1 MLNKACFNILL
12 LGKITLT
19 LCLGELMVS
28 KKISTWESAMLI
40 AGSGLGTGILA
51 IPYAA
56 SKTGLYGIIAAVVT
70 AFVASALMHLL
81 VADLV
86 LNSKNST
93 QLMGIFKEHLF
104 KGKYERLYSTLF
116 FLVLAVVLL
125 FNLTIYIL
133 VAAEVF
139 TESFGAAPF
148 ISKIIFYSTSSLIVV
163 AGIKIIGVSEKYSM
177 IIIGGVVLFLTV
189 MSLNNPVRNMEFSLG
204 SNMGSF
210 ALYGLVMFS
219 FSALFSIPQAANN
232 IEYKNKLKTAVI
244 MGIGINAAITLAF
257 TVSAVTA
264 SENVTQVATIG
275 LSSSLGSTAKLVCTL
290 FVVLAMFTSYLS
302 IALAQ
307 IDIICTE
314 LKVKRNAAFIGATV
328 PSLLAALFFPVSF
341 ITMIQVVGGVVAVI
355 MSLLV
360 IPSYIKATKHSK
372 GNLMLGRFG
381 KNKVLLNIILL
392 SYILMAVSSFIKI
405 G

>member
-1 MLNKACFNILL
+1 MD
-12 LGKITLT
+12 
-19 LCLGELMVS
+19 S
-28 KKISTWESAMLI
+28 KKISAWEAAMLI

-56 SKTGLYGIIAAVVT
+56 SRTGLFGIVFSVAA
-70 AFVASALMHLL
+70 AFAASVLMHLL

-104 KGKYERLYSTLF
+104 KGKNERLFSSMF
-116 FLVLAVVLL
+116 FAVLAVVLL
-125 FNLTIYIL
+125 FNLAIYIL
-133 VAAEVF
+133 VAAEVL
-139 TESFGAAPF
+139 TESFGIAPSV
-148 ISKIIFYSTSSLIVV
+148 SKIIFYSVSSLIVV

-189 MSLNNPVRNMEFSLG
+189 KSVNHSVRNMELTFG
-204 SNMGSF
+204 SYRGAL

-232 IEYKNKLKTAVI
+232 IENKNKLKTAI
-244 MGIGINAAITLAF
+244 IAGIAINAAITLFF
-257 TVSAVTA
+257 TFSVIKA
-264 SENVTQVATIG
+264 SDTVTQVATIG
-275 LSSSLGSTAKLVCTL
+275 LSSSLGNMIKVVCAL

-314 LKVKRNAAFIGATV
+314 IKVKRNGAFMGATV
-328 PSLLAALFFPVSF
+328 PSLLAALFLPMSF
-341 ITMIQVVGGVVAVI
+341 ISMIQVVGGIVAVI
-355 MSLLV
+355 TSLLV
-360 IPSYIKATKHSK
+360 IPGYIKATEHSR
-372 GNLMLGRFG
+372 GNLMLGNLG
-381 KNKVLLNIILL
+381 KNKLLLSIVLV
-392 SYILMAVSSFIKI
+392 SYILMAVSSFIN
-405 G
+405 

>member
-1 MLNKACFNILL
+1 MD
-12 LGKITLT
+12 
-19 LCLGELMVS
+19 S
-28 KKISTWESAMLI
+28 KKISAWEAAMLI

-56 SKTGLYGIIAAVVT
+56 SRTGLFGIVFSVAA
-70 AFVASALMHLL
+70 AFAASALMHLL

-104 KGKYERLYSTLF
+104 KGKNERLYSTLF
-116 FLVLAVVLL
+116 FAVLAVVLL
-125 FNLTIYIL
+125 FNLAIYIL
-133 VAAEVF
+133 VAAEVL
-139 TESFGAAPF
+139 TESFGIAPSV
-148 ISKIIFYSTSSLIVV
+148 SKIIFYGVSSLIVV

-189 MSLNNPVRNMEFSLG
+189 KSVNHSVRNMELTFG
-204 SNMGSF
+204 SYRGAL

-232 IEYKNKLKTAVI
+232 IENKNKLKTAI
-244 MGIGINAAITLAF
+244 IAGIAINAAITLFF
-257 TVSAVTA
+257 TFSVIKA
-264 SENVTQVATIG
+264 SDTVTQVATIG
-275 LSSSLGSTAKLVCTL
+275 LSSSLGNVTKVVCAL

-314 LKVKRNAAFIGATV
+314 IKVKRNGAFMGATV
-328 PSLLAALFFPVSF
+328 PSLLAALFLPISF
-341 ITMIQVVGGVVAVI
+341 ISMIQVVGGIVAVI
-355 MSLLV
+355 TSLLV
-360 IPSYIKATKHSK
+360 IPGYIKATEHSR
-372 GNLMLGRFG
+372 GNLMLGRLG
-381 KNKVLLNIILL
+381 KNKLLLSIVLV
-392 SYILMAVSSFIKI
+392 SYILMAVSSFIN
-405 G
+405 

>member
-1 MLNKACFNILL
+1 MK
-12 LGKITLT
+12 
-19 LCLGELMVS
+19 S
-28 KKISTWESAMLI
+28 KKISAWEAAMLI

-56 SKTGLYGIIAAVVT
+56 SRTGLFGIITAVAA

-104 KGKYERLYSTLF
+104 KGKNENLYSSLF
-116 FLVLAVVLL
+116 FAVLAVVLL
-125 FNLTIYIL
+125 FNLAIYIL

-139 TESFGAAPF
+139 TETFGIAPSV
-148 ISKIIFYSTSSLIVV
+148 SKIIFYGISSLIVV

-177 IIIGGVVLFLTV
+177 IIIGGVVMFLTV
-189 MSLNNPVRNMEFSLG
+189 KSLDHPVRNMELTFG
-204 SNMGSF
+204 SYRGAL

-232 IEYKNKLKTAVI
+232 IENKNKLKTAI
-244 MGIGINAAITLAF
+244 IAGIAINAAITLFF
-257 TVSAVTA
+257 TFSAIKA
-264 SENVTQVATIG
+264 SDTVTQVATIG
-275 LSSSLGSTAKLVCTL
+275 LSSSLGNMSNVVCAL
-290 FVVLAMFTSYLS
+290 FVALAMFTSYLS

-314 LKVKRNAAFIGATV
+314 IKVKRKTAFMGATV
-328 PSLLAALFFPVSF
+328 PSLLTALFLPISF
-341 ITMIQVVGGVVAVI
+341 IAMIQVVGGIVAVI
-355 MSLLV
+355 TSLLV
-360 IPSYIKATKHSK
+360 IPSYIKATEHSN
-372 GNLMLGRFG
+372 GNLMLGNLG
-381 KNKVLLNIILL
+381 KNKILL
-392 SYILMAVSSFIKI
+392 SIVLASYILMAASSFIN
-405 G
+405 

>member
-1 MLNKACFNILL
+1 MK
-12 LGKITLT
+12 
-19 LCLGELMVS
+19 S
-28 KKISTWESAMLI
+28 KKISAWEAAMLI

-56 SKTGLYGIIAAVVT
+56 SRTGLFGIITAVAA

-104 KGKYERLYSTLF
+104 KGKNENLYSSLF
-116 FLVLAVVLL
+116 FAVLAVVLL
-125 FNLTIYIL
+125 FNLAIYIL

-139 TESFGAAPF
+139 TETFGMAPSV
-148 ISKIIFYSTSSLIVV
+148 SKIIFYGISSLIVV

-177 IIIGGVVLFLTV
+177 IIIGGVVMFLTV
-189 MSLNNPVRNMEFSLG
+189 KSLDHPVRNMELTFG
-204 SNMGSF
+204 SYRGAL

-232 IEYKNKLKTAVI
+232 IENKNKLKTAI
-244 MGIGINAAITLAF
+244 IAGIAINAAITLFF
-257 TVSAVTA
+257 TFSAIKA
-264 SENVTQVATIG
+264 SDTVTQVATIG
-275 LSSSLGSTAKLVCTL
+275 LSSSLGNMSNVVCAL
-290 FVVLAMFTSYLS
+290 FVALAMFTSYLS

-314 LKVKRNAAFIGATV
+314 IKVKRKSAFMGATV
-328 PSLLAALFFPVSF
+328 PSLLTALFLPISF
-341 ITMIQVVGGVVAVI
+341 IAMIQVVGGIVAVI
-355 MSLLV
+355 TSLLV
-360 IPSYIKATKHSK
+360 IPGYIKATEHSN
-372 GNLMLGRFG
+372 GNLMLGNLG
-381 KNKVLLNIILL
+381 KNKILL
-392 SYILMAVSSFIKI
+392 SIVLASYILMAASSFIN
-405 G
+405 

>member
-1 MLNKACFNILL
+1 M
-12 LGKITLT
+12 
-19 LCLGELMVS
+19 ES
-28 KKISTWESAMLI
+28 KNLSAWEAAMLI

-56 SKTGLYGIIAAVVT
+56 SKIGLYGIIAAVLL
-70 AFVASALMHLL
+70 AYAASALMHLL

-104 KGKYERLYSTLF
+104 RGRNEKVYASLF
-116 FLVLAVVLL
+116 FAVLAVVLL
-125 FNLTIYIL
+125 LNLVIYIL
-133 VAAEVF
+133 VAAEVL
-139 TESFGAAPF
+139 TETFGIAPLTA
-148 ISKIIFYSTSSLIVV
+148 KIIFYIAGSLTVS

-177 IIIGGVVLFLTV
+177 VIIGCVVVFLTV
-189 MSLNNPVRNMEFSLG
+189 MSLNHPVRNMELSFG
-204 SNMGSF
+204 SCSGTL

-232 IEYKNKLKTAVI
+232 IEDKTKLKAAV
-244 MGIGINAAITLAF
+244 MTGIGINAAITLIF
-257 TVSAVTA
+257 TAAAITA
-264 SENVTQVATIG
+264 SKSVTQVATIG
-275 LSSSLGSTAKLVCTL
+275 LGSSLGIITSSVCAL

-307 IDIICTE
+307 LDIICTE
-314 LKVKRNAAFIGATV
+314 LNLNRSTAFILATV
-328 PSLLAALFFPVSF
+328 PSLMAALFIPVSF
-341 ITMIQVVGGVVAVI
+341 ISMIQVVGGTVAVI
-355 MSLLV
+355 TSVLV
-360 IPSYIKATKHSK
+360 IPGYIKATEHSN
-372 GNLMLGRFG
+372 GNLMLGKFG
-381 KNKVLLNIILL
+381 RSRILLNIILF

>member
-1 MLNKACFNILL
+1 MK
-12 LGKITLT
+12 
-19 LCLGELMVS
+19 S
-28 KKISTWESAMLI
+28 KKISAWEAAMLI

-56 SKTGLYGIIAAVVT
+56 SRTGLFGIITAVAA

-104 KGKYERLYSTLF
+104 KGKNENLYSSLF
-116 FLVLAVVLL
+116 FAVLAVVLL
-125 FNLTIYIL
+125 FNLAIYIL

-139 TESFGAAPF
+139 TETFGIAPSV
-148 ISKIIFYSTSSLIVV
+148 SKIIFYGISSLIVV

-177 IIIGGVVLFLTV
+177 IIIGGVVMFLTV
-189 MSLNNPVRNMEFSLG
+189 KSLDHPVRNMELTFG
-204 SNMGSF
+204 SYRGAL

-232 IEYKNKLKTAVI
+232 IENKNKLKTAI
-244 MGIGINAAITLAF
+244 IAGIAINAAITLFF
-257 TVSAVTA
+257 TFSAIKA
-264 SENVTQVATIG
+264 SDTVTQVATIG
-275 LSSSLGSTAKLVCTL
+275 LSSSLGNMSNVVCAL
-290 FVVLAMFTSYLS
+290 FVALAMFTSYLS

-314 LKVKRNAAFIGATV
+314 IKVKRKTAFMGATV
-328 PSLLAALFFPVSF
+328 PSLLTALFLPISF
-341 ITMIQVVGGVVAVI
+341 IAMIQVVGGIVAVI
-355 MSLLV
+355 TSLLV
-360 IPSYIKATKHSK
+360 IPGYIKATEHSN
-372 GNLMLGRFG
+372 GNLMLGNLG
-381 KNKVLLNIILL
+381 KNKILL
-392 SYILMAVSSFIKI
+392 SIVLASYILMAASSFIN
-405 G
+405 

>member
-1 MLNKACFNILL
+1 MK
-12 LGKITLT
+12 
-19 LCLGELMVS
+19 S
-28 KKISTWESAMLI
+28 KKISAWEAAMLI

-56 SKTGLYGIIAAVVT
+56 SRTGLFGIITAVAA

-104 KGKYERLYSTLF
+104 KGKNENLYSSLF
-116 FLVLAVVLL
+116 FAVLAVVLL
-125 FNLTIYIL
+125 FNLAIYIL

-139 TESFGAAPF
+139 TETFGIAPSV
-148 ISKIIFYSTSSLIVV
+148 SKIIFYGICSLIVV

-177 IIIGGVVLFLTV
+177 IIIGGVVMFLTV
-189 MSLNNPVRNMEFSLG
+189 KSLDHPVRNMELTFG
-204 SNMGSF
+204 SYRGAL

-232 IEYKNKLKTAVI
+232 IENKNKLKTAI
-244 MGIGINAAITLAF
+244 IAGIAINAAITLFF
-257 TVSAVTA
+257 TFSAIKA
-264 SENVTQVATIG
+264 SDTVTQVATIG
-275 LSSSLGSTAKLVCTL
+275 LSSSLGNMSNVVCAL
-290 FVVLAMFTSYLS
+290 FVALAMFTSYLS

-314 LKVKRNAAFIGATV
+314 IKVKRKTAFMVATV
-328 PSLLAALFFPVSF
+328 PSLLTALFLPISF
-341 ITMIQVVGGVVAVI
+341 IAMIQVVGGIVAVI
-355 MSLLV
+355 TSLLV
-360 IPSYIKATKHSK
+360 IPGYIKATEHSN
-372 GNLMLGRFG
+372 GNLMLGNLG
-381 KNKVLLNIILL
+381 KNKILL
-392 SYILMAVSSFIKI
+392 SIVLASYILMAASSFIN
-405 G
+405 

>member
-1 MLNKACFNILL
+1 MK
-12 LGKITLT
+12 
-19 LCLGELMVS
+19 S
-28 KKISTWESAMLI
+28 KKISAWEAAMLI

-56 SKTGLYGIIAAVVT
+56 SRTGLFGIITAVAA

-104 KGKYERLYSTLF
+104 KGKNENLYSSLF
-116 FLVLAVVLL
+116 FAVLAVVLL
-125 FNLTIYIL
+125 FNLAIYIF

-139 TESFGAAPF
+139 TETFGIAPSV
-148 ISKIIFYSTSSLIVV
+148 SKIIFYGISSLIVV

-177 IIIGGVVLFLTV
+177 IIIGGVVMFLTV
-189 MSLNNPVRNMEFSLG
+189 KSLDHPVRNMELTFG
-204 SNMGSF
+204 SYRGAL

-232 IEYKNKLKTAVI
+232 IENKNKLKTAI
-244 MGIGINAAITLAF
+244 IAGIAINAAITLFF
-257 TVSAVTA
+257 TFSAIKA
-264 SENVTQVATIG
+264 SDTVTQVATIG
-275 LSSSLGSTAKLVCTL
+275 LSSSLGNMTNVVCAL
-290 FVVLAMFTSYLS
+290 FVALAMFTSYLS

-314 LKVKRNAAFIGATV
+314 IKVKRKSAFMGATV
-328 PSLLAALFFPVSF
+328 PSLLTALFLPISF
-341 ITMIQVVGGVVAVI
+341 IAMIQVVGGIVAVI
-355 MSLLV
+355 TSLLV
-360 IPSYIKATKHSK
+360 IPGYIKATEHSN
-372 GNLMLGRFG
+372 GNLMLGNLG
-381 KNKVLLNIILL
+381 KNKILL
-392 SYILMAVSSFIKI
+392 SIVLASYILMAASSFIN
-405 G
+405 

>member
-1 MLNKACFNILL
+1 MK
-12 LGKITLT
+12 
-19 LCLGELMVS
+19 S
-28 KKISTWESAMLI
+28 KKISAWEAAMLI

-56 SKTGLYGIIAAVVT
+56 SRTGLFGIITAVAA

-104 KGKYERLYSTLF
+104 KGKNENLYSSLF
-116 FLVLAVVLL
+116 FAVLAVVLL
-125 FNLTIYIL
+125 FNLAIYIL

-139 TESFGAAPF
+139 TETFGIAPSV
-148 ISKIIFYSTSSLIVV
+148 SKIIFYGISSLIVV

-177 IIIGGVVLFLTV
+177 IIIGGVVMFLTV
-189 MSLNNPVRNMEFSLG
+189 KSLDHPVRNMELTFG
-204 SNMGSF
+204 SYRGAL

-232 IEYKNKLKTAVI
+232 IENKNKLKTAI
-244 MGIGINAAITLAF
+244 IAGIAINAAITLFF
-257 TVSAVTA
+257 TFSAIKA
-264 SENVTQVATIG
+264 SDTVTQVATIG
-275 LSSSLGSTAKLVCTL
+275 LSSSLGNMTNVVCAL
-290 FVVLAMFTSYLS
+290 FVALAMFTSYLS

-314 LKVKRNAAFIGATV
+314 IKVKRKTAFMGATV
-328 PSLLAALFFPVSF
+328 PSLLTALFLPISF
-341 ITMIQVVGGVVAVI
+341 IAMIQVVGGIVAVI
-355 MSLLV
+355 TSLLV
-360 IPSYIKATKHSK
+360 IPGYIKATEHSN
-372 GNLMLGRFG
+372 GNLMLGNLG
-381 KNKVLLNIILL
+381 KNKILL
-392 SYILMAVSSFIKI
+392 SIVLASYILMAASSFIN
-405 G
+405 

>member
-1 MLNKACFNILL
+1 MD
-12 LGKITLT
+12 
-19 LCLGELMVS
+19 S
-28 KKISTWESAMLI
+28 KKISTWDSAMLI

-56 SKTGLYGIIAAVVT
+56 SKTGLYGIIAAVAA
-70 AFVASALMHLL
+70 AFTASALMHLL

-93 QLMGIFKEHLF
+93 QLMGIFREHLF
-104 KGKYERLYSTLF
+104 KGRNENLYSTLF

-125 FNLTIYIL
+125 FNLAIYIL

-139 TESFGAAPF
+139 TEIFGVAPF
-148 ISKIIFYSTSSLIVV
+148 ISKILFYGASSLIVV

-177 IIIGGVVLFLTV
+177 IIIGGVVLFLIV
-189 MSLNNPVRNMEFSLG
+189 MSLYHPVRNMEFSAG
-204 SNMGSF
+204 SYMGAF

-232 IEYKNKLKTAVI
+232 IENKSKLKTAVVT
-244 MGIGINAAITLAF
+244 GIGINAAITLIF
-257 TVSAVTA
+257 TVACIKSSDT
-264 SENVTQVATIG
+264 VTQVATIG
-275 LSSSLGSTAKLVCTL
+275 LSSSLGITTKLVCAL

-307 IDIICTE
+307 LDIICTE
-314 LKVKRNAAFIGATV
+314 LKVKRNAAFIVATV
-328 PSLLAALFFPVSF
+328 PSLLAALFFPISF
-341 ITMIQVVGGVVAVI
+341 ISMIQVVGGVVAVI

-360 IPSYIKATKHSK
+360 IPGYRKATEHST
-372 GNLMLGRFG
+372 GNLMLGRLG
-381 KNKVLLNIILL
+381 KNKVLLNIIFFL
-392 SYILMAVSSFIKI
+392 YILMAVSSFIKLS
-405 G
+405 

>member
-1 MLNKACFNILL
+1 M
-12 LGKITLT
+12 
-19 LCLGELMVS
+19 ES
-28 KKISTWESAMLI
+28 KKISAWEAAMLI

-56 SKTGLYGIIAAVVT
+56 SRTGLFGIVFSVAA
-70 AFVASALMHLL
+70 AFAASALMHLL

-104 KGKYERLYSTLF
+104 KGKNENLYSNLF
-116 FLVLAVVLL
+116 FAVLAVVLL
-125 FNLTIYIL
+125 FNLAIYIL

-139 TESFGAAPF
+139 TETFGIAPSV
-148 ISKIIFYSTSSLIVV
+148 SKIIFYVTSSLIVV

-189 MSLNNPVRNMEFSLG
+189 KSVNHPVRNMEFTFG
-204 SNMGSF
+204 SYRGAL

-232 IEYKNKLKTAVI
+232 IEDINKLKTAI
-244 MGIGINAAITLAF
+244 IAGIGINAAITLFF
-257 TVSAVTA
+257 TFSVIKA
-264 SENVTQVATIG
+264 SDTVTQVATIG
-275 LSSSLGSTAKLVCTL
+275 LSSSLGNITKVVCAL

-314 LKVKRNAAFIGATV
+314 IKVKRNGAFMGATI
-328 PSLLAALFFPVSF
+328 PSLLTALFLPISF
-341 ITMIQVVGGVVAVI
+341 ISMIQVVGGIVAVI
-355 MSLLV
+355 TSLLV
-360 IPSYIKATKHSK
+360 IPGYIKATEHSR
-372 GNLMLGRFG
+372 GNLMLGNLG
-381 KNKVLLNIILL
+381 KNKLLLSIVLV
-392 SYILMAVSSFIKI
+392 SYILMAVSSFIN
-405 G
+405 

>member
-1 MLNKACFNILL
+1 MK
-12 LGKITLT
+12 
-19 LCLGELMVS
+19 S
-28 KKISTWESAMLI
+28 KKISAWEAAMLI

-56 SKTGLYGIIAAVVT
+56 SRTGLFGIITSVAA

-104 KGKYERLYSTLF
+104 KGKNENLYSSLF
-116 FLVLAVVLL
+116 FAVLAVVLL
-125 FNLTIYIL
+125 FNLAIYIL

-139 TESFGAAPF
+139 TETFGIAPSV
-148 ISKIIFYSTSSLIVV
+148 SKIIFYGISSLIVV

-177 IIIGGVVLFLTV
+177 IIIGGVVMFLTV
-189 MSLNNPVRNMEFSLG
+189 KSLDHPVRNMELTFG
-204 SNMGSF
+204 SYRGAL

-232 IEYKNKLKTAVI
+232 IENKNKLKTAI
-244 MGIGINAAITLAF
+244 IAGIAINAAITLFF
-257 TVSAVTA
+257 TFSAIKA
-264 SENVTQVATIG
+264 SDTVTQVATIG
-275 LSSSLGSTAKLVCTL
+275 LSSSLGNMTNVVCAL
-290 FVVLAMFTSYLS
+290 FVALAMFTSYLS

-314 LKVKRNAAFIGATV
+314 IKVKRKTAFMGATV
-328 PSLLAALFFPVSF
+328 PSLLTALFLPISF
-341 ITMIQVVGGVVAVI
+341 IAMIQVVGGIVAVI
-355 MSLLV
+355 TSLLV
-360 IPSYIKATKHSK
+360 IPGYIKATEHSN
-372 GNLMLGRFG
+372 GNLMLGNLG
-381 KNKVLLNIILL
+381 KNKILL
-392 SYILMAVSSFIKI
+392 SIVLASYILMAASSFIN
-405 G
+405 

>member
-1 MLNKACFNILL
+1 
-12 LGKITLT
+12 
-19 LCLGELMVS
+19 
-28 KKISTWESAMLI
+28 
-40 AGSGLGTGILA
+40 
-51 IPYAA
+51 
-56 SKTGLYGIIAAVVT
+56 
-70 AFVASALMHLL
+70 
-81 VADLV
+81 
-86 LNSKNST
+86 
-93 QLMGIFKEHLF
+93 
-104 KGKYERLYSTLF
+104 
-116 FLVLAVVLL
+116 VVLL
-125 FNLTIYIL
+125 FNLAIYIL

-139 TESFGAAPF
+139 TEIFGAAPF
-148 ISKIIFYSTSSLIVV
+148 ISKLIFYIAGSLIIV

-189 MSLNNPVRNMEFSLG
+189 MSLNNPVRNMKFSLG
-204 SNMGSF
+204 NYTGSF

-232 IEYKNKLKTAVI
+232 IEDKNKLKTAVI
-244 MGIGINAAITLAF
+244 TGIGINAAITLAF
-257 TVSAVTA
+257 TVSAITA

-275 LSSSLGSTAKLVCTL
+275 LSSSLGSKAKLVCAL

-302 IALAQ
+302 IALALS
-307 IDIICTE
+307 DIICTE
-314 LKVKRNAAFIGATV
+314 LKVKRNTAFIGATV

-341 ITMIQVVGGVVAVI
+341 ISMIQVVGGVVAII

-372 GNLMLGRFG
+372 RKLMLGGLG

>member
-1 MLNKACFNILL
+1 MK
-12 LGKITLT
+12 
-19 LCLGELMVS
+19 S
-28 KKISTWESAMLI
+28 KKISAWEAAMLI

-56 SKTGLYGIIAAVVT
+56 SRTGLFGIITAVAA

-104 KGKYERLYSTLF
+104 KGKNENLYSSLF
-116 FLVLAVVLL
+116 FAVLAVVLL
-125 FNLTIYIL
+125 FNLAIYIL

-139 TESFGAAPF
+139 TETFGIAPSV
-148 ISKIIFYSTSSLIVV
+148 SKIIFYGISSLIVV

-177 IIIGGVVLFLTV
+177 IIIGGVVMFLTV
-189 MSLNNPVRNMEFSLG
+189 KSLDHPVRNIELTFG
-204 SNMGSF
+204 SYRGAL

-232 IEYKNKLKTAVI
+232 IENKNKLKTAI
-244 MGIGINAAITLAF
+244 IAGIAINAAITLFF
-257 TVSAVTA
+257 TFSAIKA
-264 SENVTQVATIG
+264 SDTVTQVATIG
-275 LSSSLGSTAKLVCTL
+275 LSSSLGNMSNVVCAL
-290 FVVLAMFTSYLS
+290 FVALAMFTSYLS

-314 LKVKRNAAFIGATV
+314 IKVKRKTAFMGATV
-328 PSLLAALFFPVSF
+328 PSLLTALFLPISF
-341 ITMIQVVGGVVAVI
+341 IAMIQVVGGIVAVI
-355 MSLLV
+355 TSLLV
-360 IPSYIKATKHSK
+360 IPGYIKATEHSN
-372 GNLMLGRFG
+372 GNLMLGNLG
-381 KNKVLLNIILL
+381 KNKILL
-392 SYILMAVSSFIKI
+392 SIVLASYILMAASSFIN
-405 G
+405 

>member
-1 MLNKACFNILL
+1 MK
-12 LGKITLT
+12 
-19 LCLGELMVS
+19 S
-28 KKISTWESAMLI
+28 KKISAWEAAMLI

-56 SKTGLYGIIAAVVT
+56 SRTGLFGIITAVAA

-104 KGKYERLYSTLF
+104 KGKNENLYSSLF
-116 FLVLAVVLL
+116 FAVLAVVLL
-125 FNLTIYIL
+125 FNLAIYIL

-139 TESFGAAPF
+139 TETFGIAPSV
-148 ISKIIFYSTSSLIVV
+148 SKIIFYGISSLIVV

-177 IIIGGVVLFLTV
+177 IIIGGVVMFLTV
-189 MSLNNPVRNMEFSLG
+189 KSLDHPVRNIELTFG
-204 SNMGSF
+204 SYRGAL

-232 IEYKNKLKTAVI
+232 IENKNKLKTAI
-244 MGIGINAAITLAF
+244 IAGIAINAAITLFF
-257 TVSAVTA
+257 TFSAIKA
-264 SENVTQVATIG
+264 SDTVTQVATIG
-275 LSSSLGSTAKLVCTL
+275 LSSSLGNMTNVVCAL
-290 FVVLAMFTSYLS
+290 FVALAMFTSYLS

-314 LKVKRNAAFIGATV
+314 IKVKRKTAFMGATV
-328 PSLLAALFFPVSF
+328 PSLLTALFLPISF
-341 ITMIQVVGGVVAVI
+341 IAMIQVVGGIVAVI
-355 MSLLV
+355 TSLLV
-360 IPSYIKATKHSK
+360 IPGYIKATEHSN
-372 GNLMLGRFG
+372 GNLMLGNLG
-381 KNKVLLNIILL
+381 KNKILL
-392 SYILMAVSSFIKI
+392 SIVLASYILMAASSFIN
-405 G
+405 

>member
-1 MLNKACFNILL
+1 MD
-12 LGKITLT
+12 
-19 LCLGELMVS
+19 S
-28 KKISTWESAMLI
+28 KKISAWEAAMLI

-56 SKTGLYGIIAAVVT
+56 SRTGLFGIVFSVAA
-70 AFVASALMHLL
+70 AFAASVLMHLL

-104 KGKYERLYSTLF
+104 KGKNERLFSSMF
-116 FLVLAVVLL
+116 FAVLAVVLL
-125 FNLTIYIL
+125 FNLAIYIL
-133 VAAEVF
+133 VAAEVL
-139 TESFGAAPF
+139 TESFGIAPSV
-148 ISKIIFYSTSSLIVV
+148 SKIIFYSVSSLIVV

-189 MSLNNPVRNMEFSLG
+189 KTVNHSVRNMELTFG
-204 SNMGSF
+204 SYRGAL

-232 IEYKNKLKTAVI
+232 IENKNKLKTAI
-244 MGIGINAAITLAF
+244 IAGIAINAAITLFF
-257 TVSAVTA
+257 TFSVIKA
-264 SENVTQVATIG
+264 SDTVTQVATIG
-275 LSSSLGSTAKLVCTL
+275 LSSSLGNMTKVVCAL

-314 LKVKRNAAFIGATV
+314 IKVKRNGAFMGATV
-328 PSLLAALFFPVSF
+328 PSLLAALFLHMSF
-341 ITMIQVVGGVVAVI
+341 ISMIQVVGGIVAVI
-355 MSLLV
+355 TSLLV
-360 IPSYIKATKHSK
+360 IPGYIKATEHSR
-372 GNLMLGRFG
+372 GNLMLGNLG
-381 KNKVLLNIILL
+381 KNKLLLSIVLV
-392 SYILMAVSSFIKI
+392 SYILMAVS
-405 G
+405 

>member
-1 MLNKACFNILL
+1 MK
-12 LGKITLT
+12 
-19 LCLGELMVS
+19 S
-28 KKISTWESAMLI
+28 KKISAWEAAMLI

-56 SKTGLYGIIAAVVT
+56 SRTGLFGIITAVAA

-104 KGKYERLYSTLF
+104 KGKNENLYSSLF
-116 FLVLAVVLL
+116 FAVLAVVLL
-125 FNLTIYIL
+125 FNLAIYIL

-139 TESFGAAPF
+139 TETFGIAPSV
-148 ISKIIFYSTSSLIVV
+148 SKIIFYGISSLIVV

-177 IIIGGVVLFLTV
+177 IIIGGVVMFLTV
-189 MSLNNPVRNMEFSLG
+189 KSLDHPVRNMELTFG
-204 SNMGSF
+204 SYRGAL

-232 IEYKNKLKTAVI
+232 IENKNKLKTAI
-244 MGIGINAAITLAF
+244 IAGIAINAAITLFF
-257 TVSAVTA
+257 TFSAIKA
-264 SENVTQVATIG
+264 SDTVTQVATIG
-275 LSSSLGSTAKLVCTL
+275 LSSSLGNMSNVVCAL
-290 FVVLAMFTSYLS
+290 FVALAMFTSYLS

-314 LKVKRNAAFIGATV
+314 IKVKRKSAFMGATV
-328 PSLLAALFFPVSF
+328 PSLLTALFLPISF
-341 ITMIQVVGGVVAVI
+341 IAMIQVVGGIVAVI
-355 MSLLV
+355 TSLLV
-360 IPSYIKATKHSK
+360 IPGYIKATEHSN
-372 GNLMLGRFG
+372 GNLMLGNLG
-381 KNKVLLNIILL
+381 KNKILL
-392 SYILMAVSSFIKI
+392 SIVLASYILMAASSFIN
-405 G
+405 

>member
-1 MLNKACFNILL
+1 MK
-12 LGKITLT
+12 
-19 LCLGELMVS
+19 S
-28 KKISTWESAMLI
+28 KKISAWEAAMLI

-56 SKTGLYGIIAAVVT
+56 SRTGLFGIITAVAA

-104 KGKYERLYSTLF
+104 KGKNENLYSSLF
-116 FLVLAVVLL
+116 FAVLAVVLL
-125 FNLTIYIL
+125 FNLAIYIL

-139 TESFGAAPF
+139 TETFGIAPSV
-148 ISKIIFYSTSSLIVV
+148 SKIIFYGISSLIVV

-177 IIIGGVVLFLTV
+177 IIIGGVVMFLTV
-189 MSLNNPVRNMEFSLG
+189 KSLDHPVRNMELTFG
-204 SNMGSF
+204 SYRGAL

-232 IEYKNKLKTAVI
+232 IENKNKLKTAI
-244 MGIGINAAITLAF
+244 IAGIAINAAITLFF
-257 TVSAVTA
+257 TFSAIKA
-264 SENVTQVATIG
+264 SDTVTQVATIG
-275 LSSSLGSTAKLVCTL
+275 LSSSLGNMTNVVCAL
-290 FVVLAMFTSYLS
+290 FVALAMFTSYLS

-314 LKVKRNAAFIGATV
+314 IKVKRKTAFMGATV
-328 PSLLAALFFPVSF
+328 PSLLTALFLPISF
-341 ITMIQVVGGVVAVI
+341 IAMIQVVGGIVAVI
-355 MSLLV
+355 TSLLV
-360 IPSYIKATKHSK
+360 IPSYIKATEHSN
-372 GNLMLGRFG
+372 GNLMLGNLG
-381 KNKVLLNIILL
+381 KNKILL
-392 SYILMAVSSFIKI
+392 SIVLASYILMAASSFIN
-405 G
+405 

>member
-1 MLNKACFNILL
+1 MD
-12 LGKITLT
+12 
-19 LCLGELMVS
+19 S
-28 KKISTWESAMLI
+28 KKISAWEAAMLI

-56 SKTGLYGIIAAVVT
+56 SRTGLFGIVFSVAA
-70 AFVASALMHLL
+70 AFAASVLMHLL

-104 KGKYERLYSTLF
+104 KGKNERLFSSMF
-116 FLVLAVVLL
+116 FAVLAVVLL
-125 FNLTIYIL
+125 FNLAIYIL
-133 VAAEVF
+133 VAAEVL
-139 TESFGAAPF
+139 TESFGIAPSV
-148 ISKIIFYSTSSLIVV
+148 SKIIFYSVSSLIVV

-189 MSLNNPVRNMEFSLG
+189 KSVNHSVRNMELTFG
-204 SNMGSF
+204 SYRGAL

-232 IEYKNKLKTAVI
+232 IENKNKLKTAI
-244 MGIGINAAITLAF
+244 IAGIAINAAITLFF
-257 TVSAVTA
+257 TFSVIKA
-264 SENVTQVATIG
+264 SDTVTQVATIG
-275 LSSSLGSTAKLVCTL
+275 LSSSLGNMTKVVCAL

-314 LKVKRNAAFIGATV
+314 IKVKRNGAFMGATV
-328 PSLLAALFFPVSF
+328 PSLLAALFLPMSF
-341 ITMIQVVGGVVAVI
+341 ISMIQVVGGIVAVI
-355 MSLLV
+355 TSLLV
-360 IPSYIKATKHSK
+360 IPGYIKATEHSR
-372 GNLMLGRFG
+372 GNLMLGNLG
-381 KNKVLLNIILL
+381 KNKLLLSIVLV
-392 SYILMAVSSFIKI
+392 SYILMAVSSFIN
-405 G
+405 